1 MVIKLVKIFEGF
13 FILID
18 EMFYNKA
25 IFIFLINGLINPVL
39 SFHNGTNIN
48 INNHDKTNKF
58 SKEDL
63 KIVNNNKSKD
73 EKIFLKD
80 IPEFSIEELKN
91 TVKKNKD
98 PFRAGF
104 PNSENSSFENLYIE
118 LLGLF
123 KINGEKNAMFR
134 TKDGIKNYLMGE
146 VINENFKIKN
156 INLVTKEVLITD
168 GQDSKLYKF
177 PKR

>member
-1 MVIKLVKIFEGF
+1 
-13 FILID
+13 
-18 EMFYNKA
+18 MFYNKA

-39 SFHNGTNIN
+39 SFHNGTNTN
-48 INNHDKTNKF
+48 INNHDKPNKF

-63 KIVNNNKSKD
+63 KIANNNKSKD
-73 EKIFLKD
+73 EKFFLKD

-98 PFRAGF
+98 PFMADF
-104 PNSENSSFENLYIE
+104 SNSDNSSFENLYIE

-123 KINGEKNAMFR
+123 KVNGEKNAMFR

-146 VINENFKIKN
+146 VINDVYQIKN
-156 INLVTKEVLITD
+156 INLLTKEVLITD
-168 GQDSKLYKF
+168 GKESKLYKF